1 MPQIVV
7 DRLTIDF
14 PIMRSRHSLR
24 TAAVQRLSRVGGHT
38 IDAGSRQYVRAL
50 SDVTFS
56 LSGGDRLGLI
66 GPNGSGKTTLIRSI
80 AGVYEATAGRVT
92 VEGTCV
98 PMFDIGI
105 GFDEES
111 SGYEN
116 IFIRGTILGLTAR
129 QIRAKVPEIAEFSEL
144 GDYLDLPIRS
154 YSSGMSLRLMF
165 AIATSLEGDIV
176 LMDEWLAVG
185 DASFRQKANERLRRI
200 TSDSGILILAS
211 HDHALLHEVCNKGM
225 IMEAGCITATG
236 LIDEMLARSTAQP
249 L

>member
-1 MPQIVV
+1 MSQIIV

-14 PIMRSRHSLR
+14 PITRSRHSLR
-24 TAAVQRLSRVGGHT
+24 SAAVQKLSQVGGRT
-38 IDAGSRQYVRAL
+38 VDAGSRRFVRAL
-50 SDVTFS
+50 NEVTFS
-56 LSGGDRLGLI
+56 LSSGDRLGLI

-80 AGVYEATAGRVT
+80 AGVYEATGGRVK

-116 IFIRGTILGLTAR
+116 IFIRGTILGLTTS
-129 QIRAKVPEIAEFSEL
+129 QIKAKVPEIAEFSEL

-185 DASFRQKANERLRRI
+185 DASFRQKANERLRNI
-200 TSDSGILILAS
+200 TSSSGILILAS
-211 HDHALLHEVCNKGM
+211 HDHALLREVCKKGM
-225 IMEAGCITATG
+225 IMEAGSIAAIG
-236 LIDEMLARSTAQP
+236 RIDEIVARSS
-249 L
+249 LVRD

>member
-1 MPQIVV
+1 MPKIVV

-24 TAAVQRLSRVGGHT
+24 TAAIQKLSRVGGHT
-38 IDAGSRQYVRAL
+38 IDTGTRQYVRAL
-50 SDVTFS
+50 SDVSFS
-56 LSGGDRLGLI
+56 LSSGDRLGLI

-80 AGVYEATAGRVT
+80 AGVYEPSAGRIK
-92 VEGTCV
+92 VEGTCI

-116 IFIRGTILGLTAR
+116 ILIRGTILGLSTK
-129 QIRAKVPEIAEFSEL
+129 QIKAKVPEIAEFSEL
-144 GDYLDLPIRS
+144 GDYLDLPIRT

-185 DASFRQKANERLRRI
+185 DASFRQKANERLRSI
-200 TSDSGILILAS
+200 TSSSGILILAS
-211 HDHALLHEVCNKGM
+211 HDHALLREVCNKGM
-225 IMEAGCITATG
+225 TMEAGCITATG
-236 LIDEMLARSTAQP
+236 LIDDMLARSSAAP
-249 L
+249 S